1 MKILRQIFIIAALFA
16 ALLQTRGAE
25 AAEREDAD
33 SVRYDDYCIVLVTS
47 AECGYCIVN
56 TAWFNSLAD
65 KYSEE
70 IQMIALNE
78 SGGDKIDRLKKMF
91 PDKEVELRGWQ
102 LVTNARQLYMP
113 LVERETF
120 PQIIL
125 LEKGKPV
132 ERFVGT
138 IQPVKEAVEK
148 AIPQFIGKKNGRPRH
163 D

>member
-1 MKILRQIFIIAALFA
+1 
-16 ALLQTRGAE
+16 
-25 AAEREDAD
+25 
-33 SVRYDDYCIVLVTS
+33 
-47 AECGYCIVN
+47 
-56 TAWFNSLAD
+56 
-65 KYSEE
+65 
-70 IQMIALNE
+70 
-78 SGGDKIDRLKKMF
+78 MF

-102 LVTNARQLYMP
+102 LVTNARRLYMP

-138 IQPVKEAVEK
+138 IQPVKEAVET
-148 AIPQFIGKKNGRPRH
+148 AFPQFIGTKNGRPRH